1 MVTANASTCQSPQLP
16 FLSHLTPA
24 GDYIPGTETH
34 MAPEVVMGKPCDA
47 KVDVWSSCC
56 MMLHMLNGCHPWT
69 QYFRGP
75 LCLKVCEST
84 WDGQRAM
91 GPRLQACWCL
101 PYWPLL
107 SGRQEQARASSEMWD
122 PDLNTWLPKFEG
134 LRADPG

>member
-1 MVTANASTCQSPQLP
+1 MPSSRKVTGDFSVSLASS
-16 FLSHLTPA
+16 

-75 LCLKVCEST
+75 LCLKVSDNT
-84 WDGQRAM
+84 WDSQEGKPA
-91 GPRLQACWCL
+91 GPQGLGCGLKVACHFGCT
-101 PYWPLL
+101 
-107 SGRQEQARASSEMWD
+107 SVAGGSREEEETSS
-122 PDLNTWLPKFEG
+122 
-134 LRADPG
+134 